1 MTRLDGPK
9 AIKCPSCGAG
19 LDVLGGGRVVV
30 QICGYCGT
38 ELDALDDYKV
48 LRTFADMERP
58 ETPFKIGMQGKI
70 DGAEHT
76 IIGTLGMMER
86 WHGMTWRWVDHQLF
100 SPTHGYAWLTFE
112 NDHVIFTRRFRRPL
126 TPAWMSTRR
135 VESAEKPPV
144 VYDGRERYKYYETS
158 TSEITFAEGEFTW
171 VPNIGDKATTVT
183 AMSDAHMLGF
193 TDTGREREVERSRY
207 LPQDETF
214 TSFGAKPEHLPN
226 RVHPLQPFEAGKNHA
241 FLRNT
246 ALVFAVLALVGMVF
260 VKSTEARRVMLDP
273 QTFSIADL
281 PQEVNFEISDTAKL
295 SGLTFVTDV
304 DNSWAWLEVSLYGP
318 DGAPLFEAGREVGFY
333 HGRDADG
340 RWTEGSP
347 STTILFRADQAGL
360 HTAELDVTEQGTWIG
375 AATAIT
381 RLSVS
386 ADQGRSSSFWLLLC
400 TGLFGLLF
408 LWKAAKPI
416 LHKKARWRGT
426 DWTDED

>member
-9 AIKCPSCGAG
+9 AINCPSCGAG

-38 ELDALDDYKV
+38 ELDALEDYKA

-70 DGAEHT
+70 DGVEYT

-86 WHGMTWRWVDHQLF
+86 WRGMTWRWVDHQLF

-126 TPAWMSTRR
+126 TPAWMSTRW

-144 VYDGRERYKYYETS
+144 IYDGRERYKYYETS
-158 TSEITFAEGEFTW
+158 TAEITFAEGEFTW

-183 AMSDAHMLGF
+183 AMSDRHMLGF
-193 TDTGREREVERSRY
+193 TDTGREREIERSRY

-214 TSFGAKPEHLPN
+214 TTFGAKPEYLPN
-226 RVHPLQPFEAGKNHA
+226 RVHPLQPFKAGKNHYFIRNVAAA
-241 FLRNT
+241 F
-246 ALVFAVLALVGMVF
+246 AGFALVGLLA
-260 VKSTEARRVMLDP
+260 VKASEDRRTILP
-273 QTFSIADL
+273 SQTFDVASL
-281 PQEVNFEISDTAKL
+281 PQEVSFEITDTEKL
-295 SGLTFVTDV
+295 SALKLSTDV
-304 DNSWAWLEVSLYGP
+304 NNSWAWLEVSLYGP

-340 RWTEGSP
+340 RWTEGSR
-347 STTILFRADQAGL
+347 STELLFRAQQAGR
-360 HTAELDVTEQGTWIG
+360 HTAELSVPEKGIWRGTKDIS
-375 AATAIT
+375 

-386 ADQGRSSSFWLLLC
+386 ADEGRSSTFWLGLSAV
-400 TGLFGLLF
+400 LFGLLF
-408 LWKAAKPI
+408 AWKTAKPM
-416 LHKKARWRGT
+416 LHQRARWRGT